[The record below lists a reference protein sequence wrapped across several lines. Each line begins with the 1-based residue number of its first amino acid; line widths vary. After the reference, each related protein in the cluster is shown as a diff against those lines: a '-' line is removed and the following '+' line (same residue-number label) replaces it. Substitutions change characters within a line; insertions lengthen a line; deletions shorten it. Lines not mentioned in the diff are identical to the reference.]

1 MESLEMKE
9 KFKEKFL
16 LEIKEKDFETW
27 YRMVKGLTL
36 LFKASLFMLEQ
47 PGPDGPLVGKL
58 KK

>member
-1 MESLEMKE
+1 MKE

-47 PGPDGPLVGKL
+47 PVPDGPLVGKL